1 MRCFTAVLGICTAL
15 LGTPALAQAPEG
27 DPLSWL
33 SRIAV
38 ASQRLNY
45 VGTFTYQSGQ
55 QMETSRIAHKVDAS
69 GEYERLEVL
78 DGSPREVVR
87 SGGEVR
93 CVLPEQKIIIIDQ
106 PVGRRAFPARI
117 PGASPSF
124 AGLADRYRI
133 RTGEMGR
140 VAGLEAQA
148 IVLEPKDDLRYG
160 YVLWAE
166 AQSGLLLKSKMLDE
180 KGEVVEQISFSE
192 VKIGGEIERRLLKSS
207 YPKAEG
213 WKVVNARGS
222 EVAKS
227 ESGWAVRA
235 ALPGFALISVVMR
248 PLGNEH
254 DKTVH
259 MVYGDGMASIS
270 LFIEPAGAG
279 EEAQGNEISA
289 SGAINIYRRMA
300 GGHRITALGEVP
312 LKALRQLADGVEP
325 SS

>member
-1 MRCFTAVLGICTAL
+1 MRCFTAVLGLCTAL
-15 LGTPALAQAPEG
+15 LGTQVFAEAHQA
-27 DPLSWL
+27 DSLSWL
-33 SRIAV
+33 SRIAL

-87 SGGEVR
+87 NGGEVR
-93 CVLPEQKIIIIDQ
+93 CVLPEQQTIIIDQ
-106 PVGRRAFPARI
+106 PVGRRTFPARV
-117 PGASPSF
+117 PGTSSSF
-124 AGLADRYRI
+124 AGLTDSYRI
-133 RTGEMGR
+133 RKGEMGR

-166 AQSGLLLKSKMLDE
+166 AQSGLLLKSKMLGE
-180 KGEVVEQISFSE
+180 KGAVVEQISFSE
-192 VKIGGEIERRLLKSS
+192 VKIGGEIERRLLKSR
-207 YPKAEG
+207 YPQAEG
-213 WKVVNARGS
+213 WRVVNARGD
-222 EVAKS
+222 EVAKN
-227 ESGWAVRA
+227 ESGWTVRA
-235 ALPGFALISVVMR
+235 GLPGFALMSVVMR

-259 MVYGDGMASIS
+259 MVYSDGMASIS

-279 EEAQGNEISA
+279 GEGEGSEVTA
-289 SGAINIYRRMA
+289 SGAINIYRRIA
-300 GGHRITALGEVP
+300 GSHRITALGEVP
-312 LKALRQLADGVEP
+312 LKTLRQLADGVEP